1 MMIYANS
8 MARDDQADDDLFLFP
23 CIIIHYS
30 TTIIHRY
37 HSSTLHWELREK
49 INNSRRPHGLL
60 FSCVRCLLVG
70 WWIHVRMSGVPIPTH
85 STTTTTRRKRTSF
98 YSWISHTTTTRQD
111 KTRHRCESP
120 IPNSQFSFKFK
131 CKINNNQLNFIS
143 IQCLVVEWS
152 SLVHWNS
159 AAGRQQCVDNN
170 TMFVTAS
177 CWTWQRKLTTEI
189 LNSPSL
195 LADFLLTTAETAV
208 YCFM

>member
-1 MMIYANS
+1 MG
-8 MARDDQADDDLFLFP
+8 
-23 CIIIHYS
+23 C
-30 TTIIHRY
+30 
-37 HSSTLHWELREK
+37 SSLAFVA
-49 INNSRRPHGLL
+49 S
-60 FSCVRCLLVG
+60 LLVG
-70 WWIHVRMSGVPIPTH
+70 EYMWECQGVPIPTH

-131 CKINNNQLNFIS
+131 CKINNNQLNFNS

-152 SLVHWNS
+152 SLVHCNS